1 VALRLDVPVA
11 GFGQAD
17 LWQLAGRGAYE
28 RGEHY
33 VDAVMDLRDVP
44 DGVRAIV
51 EGSEP
56 YQVQL
61 SWAGGKL
68 VGYCSC
74 PAGSAGPFCKHCVAV
89 GLVLIDEAES
99 EDAESDSADS
109 AEDGGEP
116 LSEDYLREYLESLDN
131 EALVDLLCDHAD
143 SDDMLHLKLTLRA
156 AGDRETPDMAVL
168 RRQIYSSLRTRSPL
182 SYEGGLD
189 YASYAGNIVEALDDL
204 LDAGHAAAVAPLA
217 KQVIDLV
224 DRALERAGDS
234 AEEIGSVYDLAVDVH
249 KRACDELP
257 GEDREAL
264 VDDVVAGP
272 APLAGL

>member
-17 LWQLAGRGAYE
+17 LWQLAGRDAYE

-51 EGSEP
+51 QGSEL

-61 SWAGGKL
+61 GWAGGKL
-68 VGYCSC
+68 VGDCSC
-74 PAGSAGPFCKHCVAV
+74 PAGSTAPFCEHCVAV

-99 EDAESDSADS
+99 EDAEGDADD
-109 AEDGGEP
+109 AAEP
-116 LSEDYLREYLESLDN
+116 LSEDDLREYLESLDH
-131 EALVDLLCDHAD
+131 EALVDLLCEHAD
-143 SDDMLHLKLTLRA
+143 SDDTLHLKLTMRA

-189 YASYAGNIVEALDDL
+189 YASRAGNIVEALDDL
-204 LDAGHAAAVAPLA
+204 LAAGHAAEVVPLA

-224 DRALERAGDS
+224 AKAMDRADDS
-234 AEEIGSVYDLAVDVH
+234 AEEIGSVYNQAVDVH
-249 KRACDELP
+249 KRASDEP
-257 GEDREAL
+257 GEERDAL
-264 VDDVVAGP
+264 VDRAVAGP
-272 APLAGL
+272 APVAGL